1 MLLVSFHVCT
11 IKRAQ
16 SSALCPRQTPSLLAL
31 ADKVQSINRSCR
43 PHRTTTSLP
52 PSAAHPSTTTVP
64 PLSRDIIACAHPS
77 PAAAAAR
84 PRPPCGVLEA
94 LCLPSSIQ
102 GGHPSNSGLPTE
114 HIARTSVRAIRL
126 PAKLVGRHQTLSA
139 AAARSADRRNLG
151 GRERAHFLYHC
162 RTLFHLISLSHLH
175 PSLHHHHTAP
185 PPILSASP
193 SAVASAP
200 SRPRCHLLTSP
211 VLLRS
216 VPCESFPRFGHKRE
230 RRLDTASGVAPQS
243 APLSCNLPTVA
254 PWNPERLSPSAASSR
269 HIQLSTSF

>member
-1 MLLVSFHVCT
+1 MMLLVSFHVCT

-31 ADKVQSINRSCR
+31 ADKVQSINRSRR

-52 PSAAHPSTTTVP
+52 PSAAHPSTTTAP

-84 PRPPCGVLEA
+84 PQPPCGVLEA

-114 HIARTSVRAIRL
+114 HIARASVRAIRL

-139 AAARSADRRNLG
+139 AAARPPTG
-151 GRERAHFLYHC
+151 GTLEAERERTSSTITAPCF
-162 RTLFHLISLSHLH
+162 TSSLSLTYTPLPTTTTPLHH
-175 PSLHHHHTAP
+175 PS
-185 PPILSASP
+185 SP
-193 SAVASAP
+193 
-200 SRPRCHLLTSP
+200 
-211 VLLRS
+211 
-216 VPCESFPRFGHKRE
+216 
-230 RRLDTASGVAPQS
+230 RRLPPSPPHRRGPVPPSHIPCATALGA
-243 APLSCNLPTVA
+243 L
-254 PWNPERLSPSAASSR
+254 
-269 HIQLSTSF
+269 